1 MDDTI
6 RAKIRN
12 DIITNADDTQVSIVD
27 KKFFGD
33 ITVIGE
39 NHKEAAEYLK
49 EHLTE
54 CKTRGAEIKLHFKV
68 EEKFKVA
75 LDVGSHMNKQ

>member
-1 MDDTI
+1 MFANDETM
-6 RAKIRN
+6 RGKIRN
-12 DIITNADDTQVSIVD
+12 DIIANADDTQVSVVD
-27 KKFFGD
+27 KRFFGA

-39 NHKEAAEYLK
+39 NHKKAAEYLK

-54 CKTRGAEIKLHFKV
+54 CKTRGAEIKLHFEV

-75 LDVGSHMNKQ
+75 LDVGKN